1 MVLRS
6 VGGLPS
12 PVPAH
17 RRAVRKASLGEEYRP
32 LAGRI
37 EQACR
42 ERRLI
47 PKEWMS
53 ELAGLRALP
62 AARVEVWDVQ
72 LTD

>member
-1 MVLRS
+1 MYA
-6 VGGLPS
+6 GHS
-12 PVPAH
+12 PVAEGLS
-17 RRAVRKASLGEEYRP
+17 RAVRKAALGEKYRS

-42 ERRLI
+42 ERRFI
-47 PKEWMS
+47 PQEWMS

-62 AARVEVWDVQ
+62 AARVEVWDVK